1 MTEVPAE
8 PNGSSPLGAG
18 LFRQLVDLALAEDLL
33 SLGAVGLSAAVD
45 EIDLADLPERI
56 GEVSASWIAGAIA
69 DVAEEDR
76 LEAINRFT
84 ADLMAAINR
93 STAEQ

>member
-1 MTEVPAE
+1 MTSALSNPSHNRA
-8 PNGSSPLGAG
+8 SC
-18 LFRQLVDLALAEDLL
+18 RQHAPYSTAL
-33 SLGAVGLSAAVD
+33 GLSAAVD